1 MNTKKPTFLSK
12 LSVKLK
18 TQLIKIQ
25 NKILKLRWDNKI
37 IITDKEYKELLCETY
52 NIPYAENISMDLIN
66 VKDINVALE
75 EMVKPRIDYGYSC
88 FVFCRNF
95 FFLFYLYKTLF
106 LQFQRHS
113 ILNTILTCIKIL
125 AILFVY

>member
-18 TQLIKIQ
+18 AQLINIQ

-52 NIPYAENISMDLIN
+52 NIPYEENISMDLIN

-75 EMVKPRIDYGYSC
+75 EMVKTLIDHFYFVHVLYSI
-88 FVFCRNF
+88 
-95 FFLFYLYKTLF
+95 K
-106 LQFQRHS
+106 QF
-113 ILNTILTCIKIL
+113 
-125 AILFVY
+125 